1 MERPIG
7 EEGEIVVR
15 GHNVMK
21 GYLDRPEVT
30 ESALQNGW
38 FHTGDVGRFDSSGK
52 NVLRQNTTVRLHKAV
67 PNADF
72 IVLVEDNK
80 PRVHGIQNL
89 GNPVKVCYVQRDFG
103 H

>member
-1 MERPIG
+1 IPGSVGQPVQGVEVRVIDIEGNALPIG

-38 FHTGDVGRFDSSGK
+38 FHTGDVGRFDSSG
-52 NVLRQNTTVRLHKAV
+52 NL
-67 PNADF
+67 F
-72 IVLVEDNK
+72 IVD
-80 PRVHGIQNL
+80 
-89 GNPVKVCYVQRDFG
+89 
-103 H
+103 